1 MLADERNFRRK
12 KWLQGSFEEAE
23 NIVHIVGEVM
33 AARKRLEC
41 VKGEHENLPFH
52 ARGVFLVQQVD
63 NVKCREIA
71 RRFEIDE
78 STVEKHAA
86 RAKAFLIKRA
96 KGC

>member
-1 MLADERNFRRK
+1 
-12 KWLQGSFEEAE
+12 
-23 NIVHIVGEVM
+23 M

-71 RRFEIDE
+71 RRFKIDE
-78 STVEKHAA
+78 STVEKYTA
-86 RAKAFLIKRA
+86 RATAFLIKRA